1 MILRIFRVET
11 EPEATERFRDFF
23 LNTALPMMKSTD
35 GCVSVT
41 AGLPRPETHTQFA
54 MVMVWR
60 DEAALEA
67 FVGGDWRTPHIA
79 PEEEGVV
86 RARWLDHYTLVE

>member
-1 MILRIFRVET
+1 MLLRIFRVEVH
-11 EPEATERFRDFF
+11 EDAIERFRDFF
-23 LNTALPMMKSTD
+23 LNTALPMMRATE

-41 AGLPRPETHTQFA
+41 GGLPRPETPTGFA
-54 MVMVWR
+54 LVMVWT

-67 FVGGDWRTPHIA
+67 FVGGDWRTPHVA

-86 RARWLDHYTLVE
+86 RTRWLDHYELAA

>member
-11 EPEATERFRDFF
+11 EPGAIDGFRDFF
-23 LNTALPMMKSTD
+23 LNTALPMMRRTE

-41 AGLPRPETHTQFA
+41 AGLPRPETPTHFA
-54 MVMVWR
+54 LVMVWESE
-60 DEAALEA
+60 EALAR

-86 RARWLDHYTLVE
+86 KARWLDHYTLAD

>member
-11 EPEATERFRDFF
+11 EPGAIETFRDFF
-23 LNTALPMMKSTD
+23 LNTALPLMRSTE
-35 GCVSVT
+35 GCLSVI
-41 AGLPRPETHTQFA
+41 AGLPRPETPTHFA
-54 MVMVWR
+54 MIMTWR

-86 RARWLDHYTLVE
+86 RARWLDHYTLAE